1 MKYLKFLPVVFLCLL
16 FVTQFSIAQDKMSND
31 KKMDKDKMENKMM
44 QKDSMSNN
52 MMGNNK
58 MGDKMDK
65 GMMHNDMMMN
75 NVDKDMKGVAIK
87 GYDPV
92 AYFTDGKAEMGKS
105 TYSYKWNDADWHF
118 VNAEHLKMFKENPD
132 KYAPQYGG
140 FCAYAVTKNACGTTD
155 PTAWKI
161 VDGKLYLTTNE
172 HVKMMWE
179 KNLMSNIKKGD
190 ENWMMMHKEKS
201 N

>member
-1 MKYLKFLPVVFLCLL
+1 MKHLKFLSIVCLSL
-16 FVTQFSIAQDKMSND
+16 FFITQSSFAQDKMMND
-31 KKMDKDKMENKMM
+31 KKMDKDKMGNEMM
-44 QKDSMSNN
+44 EKDSMKDN
-52 MMGNNK
+52 MMGN
-58 MGDKMDK
+58 
-65 GMMHNDMMMN
+65 DMMMR
-75 NVDKDMKGVAIK
+75 VDKDMNGVAIK

-105 TYSYKWNDADWHF
+105 DYSYKWNDAEWHF
-118 VNAEHLKMFKENPD
+118 ANADHLKMFKENPD

-155 PTAWKI
+155 PTSWKI

-179 KNLMSNIKKGD
+179 KDIQGSIKKGD
-190 ENWMMMHKEKS
+190 ENWMMMNKEK
-201 N
+201 